1 MLKDRTD
8 FFHKLD
14 EIGSI
19 ANNGCLLSL
28 DFKSLY
34 LSFPNEDGK
43 KKNLFEKEFQQK
55 NVLTKTPVLPQKQ
68 KK

>member
-43 KKNLFEKEFQQK
+43 KKNLFEKEF
-55 NVLTKTPVLPQKQ
+55 
-68 KK
+68 